1 METTLERVREIV
13 VYVMPEIQAD
23 ITAEDRLEEDLGIDS
38 LSLVEILVQ
47 VEKRFFLTLDDSELI
62 DVASVQD
69 ILDVIQR
76 REAVAGV

>member
-1 METTLERVREIV
+1 METALERVREIV

-23 ITAEDRLEEDLGIDS
+23 ISAGDRLEEDLGIDS

-47 VEKRFFLTLDDSELI
+47 VEKRFFLTLDDSEMI

-69 ILDVIQR
+69 ILDIIQR

>member
-1 METTLERVREIV
+1 METALERVREIV

-23 ITAEDRLEEDLGIDS
+23 IAAGDRLEEDLGIDS

-47 VEKRFFLTLDDSELI
+47 VEKRFFFTLDDSELI
-62 DVASVQD
+62 DVESVQD
-69 ILDVIQR
+69 ILDIIQR